1 MKPEEEI
8 LHCTRR
14 KRMNRRT
21 RRRIRKREREKKGG
35 DMTQLPK
42 ATKRPLF

>member
-14 KRMNRRT
+14 KRMNRKT
-21 RRRIRKREREKKGG
+21 RRRIRGRKR
-35 DMTQLPK
+35 DT
-42 ATKRPLF
+42 T